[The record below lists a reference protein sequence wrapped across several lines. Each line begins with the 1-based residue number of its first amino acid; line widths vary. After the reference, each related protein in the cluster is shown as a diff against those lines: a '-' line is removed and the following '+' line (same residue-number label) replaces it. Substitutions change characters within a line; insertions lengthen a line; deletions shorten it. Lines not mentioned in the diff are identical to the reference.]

1 MLVFA
6 LLFGALAVV
15 GALVGLG
22 QLGHP
27 IYAQSLQSY
36 GWGLTVNALALAVFF
51 MLVGLGRLRH

>member
-1 MLVFA
+1 MLIFA
-6 LLFGALAVV
+6 LLFVALAVV

-36 GWGLTVNALALAVFF
+36 GWGLSVNAVALAALF
-51 MLVGLGRLRH
+51 MILARARMRH